1 MIINNTKN
9 ENGITITSLVVTI
22 ILILILATIS
32 LTTITGSTGLLART
46 ETTVSAYKQAEITE
60 KVKLKLLDLNMSKL
74 ANEKESADLDD
85 VLNLKNTDDE
95 VIDSYELDDTVV
107 LIIDKYECVIDKDLN
122 IKSINIYN
130 PAKLRKVTRPIKSY
144 SLD

>member
-1 MIINNTKN
+1 MIFNNIEN
-9 ENGITITSLVVTI
+9 EKGITITSLVVTI

-46 ETTVSAYKQAEITE
+46 DTTVSAYKQAEIAE
-60 KVKLKLLDLNMSKL
+60 KVKLKLLDLNMAKL
-74 ANEKESADLDD
+74 SNDKEYADLDD

-95 VIDSYELDDTVV
+95 VIDAYMVDETVV

-122 IKSINIYN
+122 IKSINVYN
-130 PAKLRKVTRPIKSY
+130 PAKLRKITRPLTAYPSN
-144 SLD
+144 